1 MSSWLSPFDYYSLFQ
16 LRESTLFPDGSS
28 VEFRCDESDYFPG
41 HQFAQEGN
49 SSLTCH
55 DGQWD
60 SRIPYCRTTASNRAN
75 YSGIQTLL
83 EDSTQC
89 LKISKK
95 KVSFSVLFTFSAV
108 CLCFRCEL
116 FIYIFRYSLRS
127 QCCNKETFW
136 VIFKHCAYWI
146 EFATVPPPPPSKQIL
161 CESLGFTKHVVTHFL
176 FISVIKLEQD

>member
-83 EDSTQC
+83 EDTVFENQQKSLIFWIFHLFSC
-89 LKISKK
+89 LFI
-95 KVSFSVLFTFSAV
+95 FAV
-108 CLCFRCEL
+108 Y
-116 FIYIFRYSLRS
+116 IYIFRYSLRS
-127 QCCNKETFW
+127 QCCNNETFLRFSNT
-136 VIFKHCAYWI
+136 VLI
-146 EFATVPPPPPSKQIL
+146 ELNLLLPPPPSKQIL

>member
-1 MSSWLSPFDYYSLFQ
+1 MRIETFDFSRFRLYCCINFETKVPQLVNFTVFKNLENVSYYWKVNQIKSQIRKDYVRSKPAKNSFAFFVSSWLSPFDYYSLFQ

-83 EDSTQC
+83 EESTQC
-89 LKISKK
+89 LKISKSLIFY
-95 KVSFSVLFTFSAV
+95 SFQIQLFV
-108 CLCFRCEL
+108 
-116 FIYIFRYSLRS
+116 YI
-127 QCCNKETFW
+127 
-136 VIFKHCAYWI
+136 
-146 EFATVPPPPPSKQIL
+146 
-161 CESLGFTKHVVTHFL
+161 
-176 FISVIKLEQD
+176 